1 MDEMTAGEFVS
12 GLWSGGGTNM
22 IADNGH
28 TNDGEYPFTHTED
41 NAFRSC
47 PGCVR
52 EGWA

>member
-1 MDEMTAGEFVS
+1 MDAEDFVS
-12 GLWSGGGTNM
+12 GLWAGGGTNM
-22 IADNGH
+22 IGENGH